1 MTAPLV
7 TSIYAAI
14 LAVIMI
20 ALSSHIS
27 MMRAKT
33 NTSILDGGNKDL
45 AVRIRRH
52 GNFVE
57 SVPMILLLMALAELD
72 GTGKTW
78 LHASG
83 ILLIAGRLLHAYG
96 LQYDKA
102 TIIRILGGMAS
113 TIAMLI
119 MVGNIAAMTLA
130 K

>member
-1 MTAPLV
+1 MTAPLI

-14 LAVIMI
+14 LAVMMI
-20 ALSSHIS
+20 ALSAHIS

-83 ILLIAGRLLHAYG
+83 ILLIAGRILHAYG

-119 MVGNIAAMTLA
+119 MVGNIAALTLA

>member
-1 MTAPLV
+1 MTAPLI

-14 LAVIMI
+14 LAVMMI

-57 SVPMILLLMALAELD
+57 SVPMILLLMTLAELD

-119 MVGNIAAMTLA
+119 MVGNIAALTLA